1 MPQSPTAQAAALSP
15 RFLFIL
21 LGALAGLTPLAVD
34 MYLPAIPAIARD
46 LATSIDGAQLT
57 ISAFLGG
64 FAIGQLFYGPLA
76 DSYGRKPV
84 ILAGLVMFAIA
95 SVGCAMADSLPE
107 LLAYR
112 MLQAAGGAAG
122 SVVVNALLRDLFE
135 KDAFSRAMSFVIL
148 VMTLA
153 PLVAPVV
160 GGYISAHADWRV
172 IFWLLVGI
180 SLLICLV

>member
-1 MPQSPTAQAAALSP
+1 MPQPLPLSP

-84 ILAGLVMFAIA
+84 ILAGLTMFAIA

-112 MLQAAGGAAG
+112 MLQAAGGA
-122 SVVVNALLRDLFE
+122 
-135 KDAFSRAMSFVIL
+135 
-148 VMTLA
+148 
-153 PLVAPVV
+153 
-160 GGYISAHADWRV
+160 
-172 IFWLLVGI
+172 
-180 SLLICLV
+180 

>member
-1 MPQSPTAQAAALSP
+1 MPHAPLSP

-84 ILAGLVMFAIA
+84 IQIG
-95 SVGCAMADSLPE
+95 
-107 LLAYR
+107 
-112 MLQAAGGAAG
+112 
-122 SVVVNALLRDLFE
+122 
-135 KDAFSRAMSFVIL
+135 RAHV
-148 VMTLA
+148 
-153 PLVAPVV
+153 
-160 GGYISAHADWRV
+160 
-172 IFWLLVGI
+172 
-180 SLLICLV
+180 

>member
-1 MPQSPTAQAAALSP
+1 MPQASSLSP

-76 DSYGRKPV
+76 DSFGRKPV
-84 ILAGLVMFAIA
+84 ILAGLTMFAVA
-95 SVGCAMADSLPE
+95 SVGCAMADSSMILS
-107 LLAYR
+107 
-112 MLQAAGGAAG
+112 
-122 SVVVNALLRDLFE
+122 SVLNDGDLERIIKRVSEEPNFRVVCD
-135 KDAFSRAMSFVIL
+135 DAEIL
-148 VMTLA
+148 ILD
-153 PLVAPVV
+153 
-160 GGYISAHADWRV
+160 H
-172 IFWLLVGI
+172 
-180 SLLICLV
+180 

>member
-1 MPQSPTAQAAALSP
+1 MPQSPTAQAAALSS

-122 SVVVNALLRDLFE
+122 LPPTSSPSTRCSCCGEPGEPDPPG
-135 KDAFSRAMSFVIL
+135 R
-148 VMTLA
+148 
-153 PLVAPVV
+153 VAPAT
-160 GGYISAHADWRV
+160 I
-172 IFWLLVGI
+172 
-180 SLLICLV
+180 

>member
-1 MPQSPTAQAAALSP
+1 MPQASSLSP

-76 DSYGRKPV
+76 DSFGRKPV
-84 ILAGLVMFAIA
+84 ILAGLTMFAVA

-107 LLAYR
+107 LLAWR

-160 GGYISAHADWRV
+160 GGVHQRSQRLAGHLLAAGGHQPAHLPGDAVED
-172 IFWLLVGI
+172 
-180 SLLICLV
+180 

>member
-1 MPQSPTAQAAALSP
+1 MPRPPLP

-64 FAIGQLFYGPLA
+64 FAIGQLFTARSPTAMY
-76 DSYGRKPV
+76 KPV
-84 ILAGLVMFAIA
+84 ILAGLVMLPSPRWAVPWRTPCP
-95 SVGCAMADSLPE
+95 SCWRTGCCRQ
-107 LLAYR
+107 LAGR
-112 MLQAAGGAAG
+112 PARWWSMRCCATC
-122 SVVVNALLRDLFE
+122 SKE
-135 KDAFSRAMSFVIL
+135 AFSRAMSFVIL

-160 GGYISAHADWRV
+160 GGYISAHSDWRV
-172 IFWLLVGI
+172 IFWLLVG
-180 SLLICLV
+180 SACSSA

>member
-76 DSYGRKPV
+76 GAARLRHLV
-84 ILAGLVMFAIA
+84 AGLAALAG
-95 SVGCAMADSLPE
+95 
-107 LLAYR
+107 
-112 MLQAAGGAAG
+112 G
-122 SVVVNALLRDLFE
+122 SDPR
-135 KDAFSRAMSFVIL
+135 S
-148 VMTLA
+148 A
-153 PLVAPVV
+153 PT
-160 GGYISAHADWRV
+160 
-172 IFWLLVGI
+172 
-180 SLLICLV
+180 

>member
-84 ILAGLVMFAIA
+84 ILAGLTMFAIA

-112 MLQAAGGAAG
+112 MLQAAGGGRPASARGRMNRKRGERGAWGIGYPVLMSAKSG
-122 SVVVNALLRDLFE
+122 SD
-135 KDAFSRAMSFVIL
+135 KH
-148 VMTLA
+148 
-153 PLVAPVV
+153 PV
-160 GGYISAHADWRV
+160 YQ
-172 IFWLLVGI
+172 FW
-180 SLLICLV
+180 

>member
-1 MPQSPTAQAAALSP
+1 
-15 RFLFIL
+15 
-21 LGALAGLTPLAVD
+21 
-34 MYLPAIPAIARD
+34 MYLPAIPSIARD

-112 MLQAAGGAAG
+112 MLQAAGGAG
-122 SVVVNALLRDLFE
+122 ALWWSMPCC
-135 KDAFSRAMSFVIL
+135 ATCSRRRPSP
-148 VMTLA
+148 A
-153 PLVAPVV
+153 PCR
-160 GGYISAHADWRV
+160 S
-172 IFWLLVGI
+172 
-180 SLLICLV
+180 